1 MNEMIVRDERERPAL
16 FIITLDRLGL
26 YCGPIGTPMRLFS
39 FIAEEKLGLSVIS
52 SEW

>member
-26 YCGPIGTPMRLFS
+26 YGPIGTPMRLFS
-39 FIAEEKLGLSVIS
+39 FIAEEKLGLSGIS